1 MWKVERE
8 QVEKDI
14 GQERVTDFQRQ
25 LVQQH
30 ENLLEGNTLA
40 RQKAEE
46 VESKR
51 IAVLTSYDAN
61 PSTVCYP
68 VEYTYCHLICFGLM
82 RNMYLLEHFGCVLDG
97 ATIGAGTGSR
107 GSTRG
112 FEVSALH

>member
-1 MWKVERE
+1 M
-8 QVEKDI
+8 
-14 GQERVTDFQRQ
+14 
-25 LVQQH
+25 QQH